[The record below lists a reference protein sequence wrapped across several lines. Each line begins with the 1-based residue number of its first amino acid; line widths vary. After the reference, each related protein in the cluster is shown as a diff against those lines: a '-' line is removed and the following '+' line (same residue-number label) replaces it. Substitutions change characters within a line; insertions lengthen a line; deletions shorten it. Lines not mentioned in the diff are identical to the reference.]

1 MLQILFYLYCAV
13 GLIIFSF
20 GVWNEWVDPNQ
31 RKEKKKS
38 KKKWNTLVND
48 SKDDPGMLLAT
59 AALMQ
64 IKGEKPDIEDEEL
77 AEIFGTNKWKNIKI
91 PFSVQLIVVSV
102 FWPLVIVGCVIYVL
116 LGLDNKETEDHPRFN
131 DKAYLKHCKNW
142 AKEAIRIL
150 KDAKGEK
157 KHFNLMKLIEGLDS
171 IRREKLFKYR
181 VDALLETLDR
191 HTSLGELDLHTSFE
205 SLEKLYEKCLEEC
218 KTAENKRYFGIKKE
232 YREKG
237 VHVTPSVGVYTTTH
251 VVIARNLVA
260 SLDYCDKETKQWLR
274 DALGMIYFNSLEP
287 DFGKKE
293 AIHPDLEEVWRFTHQ
308 GNRLVYYFDEE
319 HYKIVFLTFEYAG
332 EDQVIPLFS

>member
-1 MLQILFYLYCAV
+1 MLQILFYLYCAI

-20 GVWNEWVDPNQ
+20 GVWNEWLDPNQ

-77 AEIFGTNKWKNIKI
+77 AGIFGTNKAKKIKT
-91 PFSVQLIVVSV
+91 PFSVRLIVVSV
-102 FWPLVIVGCVIYVL
+102 FWPLVIVGCVIHVL
-116 LGLDNKETEDHPRFN
+116 LDHYKETEDHPRFN

-157 KHFNLMKLIEGLDS
+157 KHFMKLIEGLDS
-171 IRREKLFKYR
+171 IRRKKLFKYR

-191 HTSLGELDLHTSFE
+191 HSSFGELDRHTSFE
-205 SLEKLYEKCLEEC
+205 SLEKLYEKCFEEC

-251 VVIARNLVA
+251 VVIARNLVT
-260 SLDYCDKETKQWLR
+260 SLNYCDNETKQWLR

-332 EDQVIPLFS
+332 EDQVIPLFSI